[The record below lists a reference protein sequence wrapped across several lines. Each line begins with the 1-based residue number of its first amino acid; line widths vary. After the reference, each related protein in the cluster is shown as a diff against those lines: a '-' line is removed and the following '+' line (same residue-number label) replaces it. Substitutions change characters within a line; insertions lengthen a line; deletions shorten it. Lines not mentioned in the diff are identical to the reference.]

1 MYKRLYLSK
10 KKMRFK
16 TFYLA
21 KSKKVNIF
29 VLFIKLDIYKF
40 INGSNLWNRKQKL
53 RNRLE
58 KKT

>member
-29 VLFIKLDIYKF
+29 VFFIKLDIYKF
-40 INGSNLWNRKQKL
+40 INGSNLWNRQPKL
-53 RNRLE
+53 LNRLE